1 MLFLYKNRENILHNQ
16 EEKALADV
24 NFGLLTIKVVVGF
37 VTLFFII
44 IVTGRNSI
52 NQLTPFH
59 LVFVLVLGD
68 FLGNSIYE
76 DQVGIYHFLY
86 TVGLWTLLMLVVEFI
101 TQKKKSTRFLLV
113 GNPSIIIRDGIIDR
127 KMLKKNKLDV
137 NQIMSILRQNNVFS
151 VREVKYGIL
160 EPNGQIS
167 TLLKSK
173 YQKPVKQDLNL
184 PESQVDLPT
193 TLIIDGEVIWDNLHQ
208 RGFDQQ
214 WLDNELTAHGFDN
227 INDIFYADWRDS
239 EGIHISPK

>member
-68 FLGNSIYE
+68 FFGNSIYE